1 MKLSAVTMSQEYL
14 GVGDNS
20 TWHGAPDGRADW
32 APVHSVESDSDESEV
47 DQSQSPGRKTSYEAK
62 RTFRSDDIDQLVA
75 HAVITSYVHSN
86 RHPEQNHLIPAIA
99 VSGLDG
105 EVMAIMYDSY
115 HDVMLHIH
123 PLNWIDVTNNLYVDC
138 GVFILWLLLH
148 HRLFLRGIS
157 QFDLPKAQL
166 VNIFT
171 QLNVLGHYKSLTN
184 YNVVDWPKR
193 LTPLGYMRTKRI
205 SLGEESISTPQVKKT
220 KSNTDEL
227 GK

>member
-1 MKLSAVTMSQEYL
+1 MGGQTGHQCTQLNLTQTNQRLINHNPPAE
-14 GVGDNS
+14 
-20 TWHGAPDGRADW
+20 R
-32 APVHSVESDSDESEV
+32 PVMRPNAHSDLM
-47 DQSQSPGRKTSYEAK
+47 TL
-62 RTFRSDDIDQLVA
+62 INL
-75 HAVITSYVHSN
+75 TSYVHSN